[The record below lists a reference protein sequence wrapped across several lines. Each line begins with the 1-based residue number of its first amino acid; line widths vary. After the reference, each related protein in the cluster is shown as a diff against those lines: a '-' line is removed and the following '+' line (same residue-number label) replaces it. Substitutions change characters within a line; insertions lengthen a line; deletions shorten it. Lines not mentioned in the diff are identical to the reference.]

1 MKKKQ
6 VLLNFNKCNP
16 KKCSPKHGK
25 CIAVR
30 ACKQKVIIQ
39 EEEFE
44 APIIFEKM
52 CSGCGKCV
60 CECPLNAID
69 INN

>member
-1 MKKKQ
+1 MKKKKAG
-6 VLLNFNKCNP
+6 VNFNKCDP
-16 KKCSPKHGK
+16 KKCSPEDGK
-25 CIAVR
+25 CKAIK
-30 ACKQKVIIQ
+30 ACKKKVIIQ
-39 EEEFE
+39 DEEFE
-44 APIIFEKM
+44 TPIVFEKM